1 MKRAFILLYFFILA
15 FTSKAVE
22 PQTNQPII
30 PDEYTYSVDS
40 LALYLECNCDTE
52 EEKLKTLY
60 IWMTHT
66 FRYRMFEAFVA
77 GNQREGE
84 EKEIQVLLDKRTGVC
99 RDFSLLFKYVAQAM
113 DIPAFFVEGYTKD
126 SQGYIQREAHA
137 WNVAKVNGKWYNY
150 DTTYGMGYARN
161 NEFVSR
167 PTMEQYMVPSSEFLK
182 THMPFDP
189 IWQLDEHPMT
199 YQAFDQPAEHG
210 KEVYQP
216 LFNYNDSIIAYSK
229 QNMYQQSLALQDRI
243 LHNGT
248 ANALVQYLLDVN
260 GSNIKVHHHNVV
272 YESYKESMKYYSQGW
287 DEMKLFNRYKLAN
300 YRPKKNVLEVK
311 AWLDSAQ
318 ANYEKAKQVM
328 VGVSNPPET
337 ISKAVGNLNRYIDE
351 LHTLIDQ
358 QWAAFNEHYKKDLKK
373 LKK

>member
-30 PDEYTYSVDS
+30 PDEYTHSVDS

-113 DIPAFFVEGYTKD
+113 DIPAFFVEAYTKD

-167 PTMEQYMVPSSEFLK
+167 PTMEQYMVPSSEFMK

-328 VGVSNPPET
+328 AGVSNPPET

-358 QWAAFNEHYKKDLKK
+358 QWAAFNEHYKKELKK

>member
-1 MKRAFILLYFFILA
+1 
-15 FTSKAVE
+15 
-22 PQTNQPII
+22 
-30 PDEYTYSVDS
+30 
-40 LALYLECNCDTE
+40 
-52 EEKLKTLY
+52 
-60 IWMTHT
+60 MTHT

-150 DTTYGMGYARN
+150 DVTYGMGYARN

-167 PTMEQYMVPSSEFLK
+167 PTMEQYMVPSSEFMK

-328 VGVSNPPET
+328 AGISNPPET

-358 QWAAFNEHYKKDLKK
+358 QWTAFNEHYKKELKK

>member
-126 SQGYIQREAHA
+126 GQGYIQREAHA

-167 PTMEQYMVPSSEFLK
+167 PTMEQYMVPSSEFMK

-216 LFNYNDSIIAYSK
+216 LFNYNDSIVAYSK

-328 VGVSNPPET
+328 AGVSNPPET

-358 QWAAFNEHYKKDLKK
+358 QLAAFNEHYKKELKK

>member
-167 PTMEQYMVPSSEFLK
+167 PTMEQYMVPSSEFMK

>member
-150 DTTYGMGYARN
+150 DITYGMGYARN

-167 PTMEQYMVPSSEFLK
+167 PTMEQYMVPSSEFMK

-328 VGVSNPPET
+328 AGVSNPPET

-358 QWAAFNEHYKKDLKK
+358 QWTAFNEHYKKELKK

>member
-1 MKRAFILLYFFILA
+1 MKQTLIIVLLSLLTLSA
-15 FTSKAVE
+15 NALE
-22 PQTNQPII
+22 PQSKPAII
-30 PDEYTYSVDS
+30 PDEYTHSVDS
-40 LALYLECNCDTE
+40 IALYLECNCDTE

-60 IWMTHT
+60 VWMTNT

-77 GNQREGE
+77 ENQREGE

-137 WNVAKVNGKWYNY
+137 WNVAKINGKWYNF
-150 DTTYGMGYARN
+150 DTTHGMGYARN

-167 PTMEQYMVPSSEFLK
+167 PTMEQYMVPSERFMK

-189 IWQLDEHPMT
+189 IWQLTEHPMT
-199 YQAFDQPAEHG
+199 YQAFDDPSGHG
-210 KEVYQP
+210 NEVYKP
-216 LFNYNDSIIAYSK
+216 LFNYNDSIMAYAK
-229 QNMYQQSLALQDRI
+229 QNKYQQSLALQDRM

-260 GSNIKVHHHNVV
+260 ASNIKVHHHNLV
-272 YESYKESMKYYSQGW
+272 YDSYKESMKYYSKGW
-287 DEMKLFNRYKLAN
+287 DEMKLFSRYRLAN
-300 YRPKKNVLEVK
+300 YKPKKNVLEVK
-311 AWLDSAQ
+311 KWLDSAQ

-328 VGVSNPPET
+328 AGVSNPPET
-337 ISKAVGNLNRYIDE
+337 ITTAVNNLNKYIGE
-351 LHTLIDQ
+351 LHELIDQ
-358 QWAAFNEHYKKDLKK
+358 QWAQFNEHYKKELKK

>member
-1 MKRAFILLYFFILA
+1 MKRVFILLSFFLLA
-15 FTSKAVE
+15 LSSKAVE
-22 PQTNQPII
+22 PQNNPAII
-30 PDEYTYSVDS
+30 PDEYTHSVDS

-60 IWMTHT
+60 VWMTHT

-167 PTMEQYMVPSSEFLK
+167 PTMEQYMVPSSEFMK

-199 YQAFDQPAEHG
+199 YQAFDKPAEHG
-210 KEVYQP
+210 KEVYKS

-229 QNMYQQSLALQDRI
+229 QNKYQQSLALQQRI

-300 YRPKKNVLEVK
+300 YKPKKDVLEVK
-311 AWLDSAQ
+311 TWLDSAQ

-328 VGVSNPPET
+328 AGVSNPPET
-337 ISKAVGNLNRYIDE
+337 ISKAVGNLNKYIGE
-351 LHTLIDQ
+351 LHDLIDQ
-358 QWAAFNEHYKKDLKK
+358 QWAAFNEHYKKELKK

>member
-1 MKRAFILLYFFILA
+1 
-15 FTSKAVE
+15 
-22 PQTNQPII
+22 
-30 PDEYTYSVDS
+30 
-40 LALYLECNCDTE
+40 
-52 EEKLKTLY
+52 
-60 IWMTHT
+60 
-66 FRYRMFEAFVA
+66 
-77 GNQREGE
+77 
-84 EKEIQVLLDKRTGVC
+84 
-99 RDFSLLFKYVAQAM
+99 
-113 DIPAFFVEGYTKD
+113 
-126 SQGYIQREAHA
+126 
-137 WNVAKVNGKWYNY
+137 
-150 DTTYGMGYARN
+150 
-161 NEFVSR
+161 
-167 PTMEQYMVPSSEFLK
+167 
-182 THMPFDP
+182 
-189 IWQLDEHPMT
+189 
-199 YQAFDQPAEHG
+199 
-210 KEVYQP
+210 
-216 LFNYNDSIIAYSK
+216 
-229 QNMYQQSLALQDRI
+229 MYQQSLALQDRI

-328 VGVSNPPET
+328 AGVSNPPET

-358 QWAAFNEHYKKDLKK
+358 QWAAFNEHYKKELKK

>member
-167 PTMEQYMVPSSEFLK
+167 PTMEQYMVPSSEFMK

-328 VGVSNPPET
+328 AGVSNPPET

-358 QWAAFNEHYKKDLKK
+358 QWAAFNEHYKKELKK